1 MTVECEH
8 LSKRFGR
15 HAAVRDLTMAVPK
28 GSAYALI
35 GTNGAGKTTTLRMF
49 VNILQPD
56 GGSARVL
63 GVDTRNLAR
72 ADFLRIG
79 YVSENQHLPERLTV
93 AQYFAYL
100 RALYDNWDADLER
113 TLRRELDLPPERRLG
128 KLSHGMRMKTILA
141 VALAFRPTLLILDEP
156 LSGLDPLVRD
166 EMVAGLLHQAD
177 ETTIL
182 ISSHEITEI
191 ESFTTHVGFMDKGEL
206 LFQDSI
212 ESTLA
217 RFRTVDVVL
226 SGNSRVPDQ
235 LPATWINAEAGDRS
249 LRFVDTGFV
258 NHDAT
263 QALLAAT
270 LGPVRFDAE
279 PMSLRDISK
288 ALMRARKTETAS

>member
-1 MTVECEH
+1 MTAECEH

-15 HAAVRDLTMAVPK
+15 HEAVRDLTMTVPA

-35 GTNGAGKTTTLRMF
+35 GTNGAGKTTTLRML
-49 VNILQPD
+49 VDILRPD
-56 GGSARVL
+56 GGCARVL
-63 GVDTRNLAR
+63 GVDSRKLGR

-100 RALYDNWDADLER
+100 RALYDNWDSGLER
-113 TLRRELDLPPERRLG
+113 SLRRELDLPPERKLG

-141 VALAFRPTLLILDEP
+141 AALAFRPAVLILDEP

-166 EMVAGLLHQAD
+166 EMVQGLLRQAD

-206 LFQDSI
+206 GFQDSI

-217 RFRTVDVVL
+217 RFRAVSVVL
-226 SGNSRVPDQ
+226 SGNSRVPAE
-235 LPATWINAEAGDRS
+235 LPETWINRELGERS
-249 LRFVDTGFV
+249 LRFVDTAFES
-258 NHDAT
+258 HDAT
-263 QALLAAT
+263 QAALAAR
-270 LGPVRFDAE
+270 LGPVRFEAE

-288 ALMRARKTETAS
+288 ALMRERKPVGAS

>member
-1 MTVECEH
+1 MTVECEQ

-15 HAAVRDLTMAVPK
+15 HSAVRNLTMKVPE
-28 GSAYALI
+28 GAAFALI
-35 GTNGAGKTTTLRMF
+35 GTNGAGKTTTLRML
-49 VNILQPD
+49 VNILAPD
-56 GGSARVL
+56 AGSARVL
-63 GVDTRNLAR
+63 GVDSRKLAR

-93 AQYFAYL
+93 AQYFRYL
-100 RALYDNWDADLER
+100 SSLYDNWDADLER
-113 TLRRELDLPPERRLG
+113 SLRRELDLPPERKLG

-141 VALAFRPTLLILDEP
+141 AALAFRPAVLLLDEP

-166 EMVAGLLHQAD
+166 EMVGGMLRQAA

-182 ISSHEITEI
+182 ISSHEISEI

-217 RFRTVDVVL
+217 RFRTINVVL
-226 SGNSRVPDQ
+226 SGKSK
-235 LPATWINAEAGDRS
+235 LPAVLPGTWLNPESGERS
-249 LRFVDTGFV
+249 LRFVETAFESYE
-258 NHDAT
+258 AT
-263 QALLAAT
+263 QAALAAL
-270 LGPVRFDAE
+270 LGPVRFDSE

-288 ALMRARKTETAS
+288 ALMRARKPEAAA